1 MDFLGKRSMSI
12 SKGVR
17 QKLSYVDVLWR
28 RKYGFV
34 DYRPGFLVTLGII
47 VAIIVLP
54 MEGQFYVYVGA
65 LSGIYA
71 VASLGESALL
81 GHAGVVSLGQGG
93 ILGVGAYWTTQL
105 LNHGAPLIWT
115 LLSSMVIGG
124 LIGVVIGVPSLRLT
138 GHTLALT
145 TLFFALVVPEIA
157 NVWTSASGGGEGLSQ
172 SAGLVSANTVMYI
185 IAGVLIVIM
194 FLQIRLLNG
203 RFGRALRLARDS
215 ERAAA
220 SFGISIKMY
229 KVSAFVYAGIL
240 AGLAGGLFA
249 VLTGYVAPSDF
260 DVWVSVY
267 IVFGAVLGGLRNPA
281 WVILGGLFVGGLPQ
295 LVDQYLGLSSIIF
308 GVAILLIV
316 IPPRLPIVRRLA
328 KLVAPKAKNN
338 LSRSGAVNP

>member
-1 MDFLGKRSMSI
+1 MST
-12 SKGVR
+12 SDRLHG
-17 QKLSYVDVLWR
+17 KLSFADVLWR

-34 DYRPGFLVTLGII
+34 DYRPGFFVTLGII
-47 VAIIVLP
+47 VAVIVLP

-71 VASLGESALL
+71 IASLGESALL

-105 LNHGAPLIWT
+105 LNHGVPLIWT
-115 LLSSMVIGG
+115 LLSAMFIGG

-157 NVWTSASGGGEGLSQ
+157 NVWTSASGGGGGLSL
-172 SAGLVSANTVMYI
+172 SSGLVSADTVLYVI
-185 IAGVLIVIM
+185 GAVLIVIM

-220 SFGISIKMY
+220 SFGISTKAY
-229 KVSAFVYAGIL
+229 KVAAFVYAGIL

-249 VLTGYVAPSDF
+249 VLTGYVSPSDF

-267 IVFGAVLGGLRNPA
+267 IVFGAVIGGLRNPA

-316 IPPRLPIVRRLA
+316 IPPRLPIVRRLNRS
-328 KLVAPKAKNN
+328 LVSRGKIRLNN
-338 LSRSGAVNP
+338 SEVVNP